1 MKKWLIA
8 LVSFCLLLIASVYI
22 FIPGIF
28 IISTVT
34 TITSAKNATNRFLL
48 DKIKWHKWWPN
59 QKSRY
64 ASDSVSSFFY
74 NDYSYHITEL
84 FTDKIN
90 VLTINGRDTIK
101 TSINILP
108 LNNFNVTL
116 QWQGSVATSLNPL
129 ERILQYRKGTRIK
142 KNMTSIFQT
151 LQAFLEKNS
160 NVYGFPIEEIIS
172 KDSTLIATKYVS
184 ISYPEVKEIYGL
196 IDTMKKY
203 IVKQGAL
210 ETNHPMLR
218 VSKINDS
225 LYQTMLAIPTNK
237 VLNGNGL
244 FFFQRF
250 VPYKTLTATVK
261 GGVNTIEQ
269 AFKQMEIFVD
279 DHQRTSMAVPFQL
292 LVSDRTIETDSLKWV
307 TVICQ
312 PVS

>member
-8 LVSFCLLLIASVYI
+8 LVSFCLLLIGGVYI
-22 FIPGIF
+22 FIPGTL
-28 IISTVT
+28 IISTIV

-48 DKIKWHKWWPN
+48 DETRWHKWWPN
-59 QKSRY
+59 QESRY

-74 NDYSYHITEL
+74 NGYSYHITEI

-90 VLTINGRDTIK
+90 VLTINGPDTLT

-108 LNNFNVTL
+108 INNSNVTL
-116 QWQGSVATSLNPL
+116 QWQGSLATSLNPL
-129 ERILQYRKGTRIK
+129 EKILQYRKGTRIK

-184 ISYPEVKEIYGL
+184 KSYPEVKEIYGL

-203 IVKQGAL
+203 IVKQGAIQ
-210 ETNHPMLR
+210 TNHPMLR
-218 VSKINDS
+218 VSIINDS
-225 LYQTMLAIPTNK
+225 IYQTLVAIPTNK

-250 VPYKTLTATVK
+250 VPYKTLTGKVR
-261 GGVNTIEQ
+261 GGVRSIEM

-292 LVSDRTIETDSLKWV
+292 LVSDRTFETDSLKWI